1 MDNLADFA
9 GLGHSAD
16 EGDQVLTLK
25 FLPYKRR
32 APSLSSRSQ
41 SKMAVLKRT
50 ARSRPIDSFS
60 VTDDLTFPAML
71 GGARGF

>member
-25 FLPYKRR
+25 FLPYKEEHPVYQAEAR
-32 APSLSSRSQ
+32 AKWLFLNAQRGLDRSILSE
-41 SKMAVLKRT
+41 
-50 ARSRPIDSFS
+50 
-60 VTDDLTFPAML
+60 
-71 GGARGF
+71 

>member
-25 FLPYKRR
+25 FLPYKEEHQVHQAEAR
-32 APSLSSRSQ
+32 AKWLF
-41 SKMAVLKRT
+41 VKRT
-50 ARSRPIDSFS
+50 ARSRPIDSFR